1 MRHSV
6 LPLLLLV
13 PVVAFGQT
21 SSLDER
27 EASRGTQLPPT
38 SAALADEATAM
49 AINPAGLS
57 AVGASQ
63 LFYVHERSIAR
74 NQVADGLY
82 LAGTA
87 LGFGGGFS
95 VDWVRS
101 STLTSY
107 RKTGWGMSVGNPNR
121 FSLGASFNFF
131 SSDQSPELER
141 MMTVDMGL
149 LSRPYENLS
158 VGMVVRN
165 LNQPTQG
172 SLSFGRRY
180 DFGVALRPFGE
191 RANIGVDYLF
201 NEFLGPL
208 EGRLSYVVQAEVT
221 RGLRLSGGFSHGFSS
236 FDPQVQLALTFD
248 LGHLGLTYAGGASE
262 GGADHVVAVRL
273 SGQRYRDFNLSP
285 GKFALL
291 DLDDRLASGGGTLSL
306 LGIGRDDDPY
316 LRLVRYFD
324 AAERDPDLKGLVLKI
339 DNLRGV
345 GLAKVQELRGTLQR
359 LRSSGRKV
367 VALLLS
373 ADDSAYLLASAADHV
388 YATPQSMFMINGF
401 TAKPFFLGGTMEK
414 LGVQWNVARVGAYKN
429 SPDQLTRSDMSPE
442 QRESIEAYLATD
454 VKVFKAAIQQGRKLS
469 SEQVDA
475 IWQEALI
482 PAQRAKQLG
491 LVDEIIDPQKVD
503 EHLDKVLPDLTYD
516 ERYNPRGVRNT
527 RWGTRQRIAIIP
539 VLGNISG
546 GKSREGPLGSGV
558 VAGAETV
565 VKALDQAKRDPRV
578 AAIVIRVDSGG
589 GDGLAS
595 DLMYRAVLDAKE
607 AKPVVASMGDVAASG
622 GYYAA
627 MGAHEIFAS
636 PTTITGSIGVFI
648 LKPALQGLAEKLG
661 ARQEVLKTAPFADL
675 MDEYTP
681 WTPEAQALAQRWVDA
696 FYDDFITEV
705 GKSRRL
711 GKAQVDAVARGR
723 VWSGEDAKARGLVDR
738 LGGIA
743 DAIAAAKQRAGV
755 EGEELE
761 LVVYG
766 EAHGLFS
773 SPGGE
778 EGVEGV
784 VQALDGSGALR
795 GLLPADVRESLPPG
809 LRELAA
815 QLGVHAELLRAPGVK
830 AVMPFTLVVD

>member
-1 MRHSV
+1 
-6 LPLLLLV
+6 
-13 PVVAFGQT
+13 
-21 SSLDER
+21 
-27 EASRGTQLPPT
+27 
-38 SAALADEATAM
+38 
-49 AINPAGLS
+49 
-57 AVGASQ
+57 
-63 LFYVHERSIAR
+63 
-74 NQVADGLY
+74 
-82 LAGTA
+82 
-87 LGFGGGFS
+87 
-95 VDWVRS
+95 
-101 STLTSY
+101 
-107 RKTGWGMSVGNPNR
+107 
-121 FSLGASFNFF
+121 
-131 SSDQSPELER
+131 
-141 MMTVDMGL
+141 
-149 LSRPYENLS
+149 
-158 VGMVVRN
+158 
-165 LNQPTQG
+165 
-172 SLSFGRRY
+172 
-180 DFGVALRPFGE
+180 
-191 RANIGVDYLF
+191 
-201 NEFLGPL
+201 
-208 EGRLSYVVQAEVT
+208 
-221 RGLRLSGGFSHGFSS
+221 
-236 FDPQVQLALTFD
+236 
-248 LGHLGLTYAGGASE
+248 
-262 GGADHVVAVRL
+262 
-273 SGQRYRDFNLSP
+273 
-285 GKFALL
+285 
-291 DLDDRLASGGGTLSL
+291 
-306 LGIGRDDDPY
+306 
-316 LRLVRYFD
+316 
-324 AAERDPDLKGLVLKI
+324 
-339 DNLRGV
+339 
-345 GLAKVQELRGTLQR
+345 
-359 LRSSGRKV
+359 
-367 VALLLS
+367 
-373 ADDSAYLLASAADHV
+373 
-388 YATPQSMFMINGF
+388 
-401 TAKPFFLGGTMEK
+401 
-414 LGVQWNVARVGAYKN
+414 
-429 SPDQLTRSDMSPE
+429 MSPE
-442 QRESIEAYLATD
+442 QREAIEAYLATD
-454 VKVFKAAIQQGRKLS
+454 VKVFKAALQQGRKLS
-469 SEQVDA
+469 TEQVDA

-503 EHLDKVLPDLTYD
+503 EHLDKVLPDMTYD
-516 ERYNPRGVRNT
+516 ERYNPRGLRNA
-527 RWGTRQRIAIIP
+527 RWGTRKRIAIIP

-558 VAGAETV
+558 IAGAETV

-578 AAIVIRVDSGG
+578 AAIVIRVDSSG

-607 AKPVVASMGDVAASG
+607 SKPVVASMGDVAASG

-627 MGAHEIFAS
+627 MGANEIFAS

-766 EAHGLFS
+766 EAHGLFA

-778 EGVEGV
+778 EGVEGGV
-784 VQALDGSGALR
+784 EGMVRALDGSGALR
-795 GLLPADVRESLPPG
+795 GLLPADVRDSLPPG